1 MNQIEWKA
9 EVTKQLMLAGM
20 TRAQLAEELG
30 YSESYIQHIICGLM
44 RTQKVVEKI
53 SDRFGIEPYSE

>member
-1 MNQIEWKA
+1 
-9 EVTKQLMLAGM
+9 MLAGM